1 MYRKKN
7 LSLPYFVKER
17 VESLPSK
24 LPGKRG
30 ESHLD
35 CLSTK
40 SFLNRVVL
48 SPLSKIFFKKN
59 EIDFP

>member
-1 MYRKKN
+1 MLMYRKKN

-30 ESHLD
+30 KSQLD
-35 CLSTK
+35 
-40 SFLNRVVL
+40 
-48 SPLSKIFFKKN
+48 IFKYQV
-59 EIDFP
+59 FPTQNCS

>member
-1 MYRKKN
+1 MRLIFFYFLKKMRLMLMYRKKN

-30 ESHLD
+30 KSQLD
-35 CLSTK
+35 
-40 SFLNRVVL
+40 
-48 SPLSKIFFKKN
+48 IFKYQV
-59 EIDFP
+59 FPTQNCS